1 MKVITR
7 IVDYI
12 FFKPVEVLVII
23 LGIAMASVVF
33 LQVVFR
39 YLMEIPFG
47 WTEELARVLLLL
59 WAMLGAA
66 LAYRHDRHMG
76 LDFLEMALPGKWR
89 KVMVIFRRLLVLVF
103 CFFLFNAGIDLTQR
117 LRAVTPLLMI
127 PLNYVYIIVPVSMGL
142 FIIWALIQLI
152 EDVIDL
158 FKKTTP

>member
-12 FFKPVEVLVII
+12 FFKPVEFLVII

-47 WTEELARVLLLL
+47 WTEELARVLLLV

-76 LDFLEMALPGKWR
+76 LDFLEMALPGKLR
-89 KVMVIFRRLLVLVF
+89 KVMVIFRRLLVLAF
-103 CFFLFNAGIDLTQR
+103 CFFLFNAGIDLTQN